1 MNLVFNMNEKKV
13 TDELTSIDNFNDF
26 LNQADFSLIKTLNA
40 DPQSTVD
47 GNDHSPRQVYSGHYV
62 PVTPIALTSPKYITH
77 SGQFFKELGLGDKLI
92 EDENFTQFF
101 SGNHK
106 VKTKDLNNFGWA
118 TGYALS
124 IYGTEYNS
132 QCPFRTG
139 NGYGDGRAISI
150 FEGVFKGQRWEMQLK
165 GSGPTPYCRGGDGR
179 AVLRSSIREFLAQE
193 LMHSLGVPTTRSLT
207 LFVSEKDKVKRP
219 WYQKDSESFDPE
231 IMVDNYVAIATRVAP
246 SFLRIGQIELFAR
259 RVKNKSHDES
269 FQELKMIV
277 EHLINRNYKDEIFN
291 NKPFSE
297 QVIELAYLY
306 RKRLT
311 SLVANWIRVGYCQGN
326 FNSDNCALGGY
337 TLDYGPFGF
346 CELFDPQF
354 QPWTGGGEHFSFFNQ
369 PLAAELNFK
378 MFCSS
383 LKLLVEKDKSSSNK
397 LVEIMNG
404 FTKCMDE
411 EIQIMWSKKL
421 GIKIYDENLIKNL
434 FNLMITTK
442 VDYTKFFRNLSKI
455 PNNVNDL
462 KDSFYK
468 PPTNELESSW
478 NIWIKSWKSCLD
490 KSFELKDISN
500 SMLQTNPKYIWREW
514 LVVSAYEKAE
524 KGDYS
529 ELKDLQNLF
538 KDPYGNNSSESN
550 KKYDRLRPNKYF
562 NAGGISHYS
571 CSS

>member
-26 LNQADFSLIKTLNA
+26 LNQADFSLIKTLHA

-207 LFVSEKDKVKRP
+207 LFVSEKDMVKRP

-231 IMVDNYVAIATRVAP
+231 IMVDNYIAIATRVAP

-397 LVEIMNG
+397 LVEIMHG

-434 FNLMITTK
+434 FNLMITTQ
-442 VDYTKFFRNLSKI
+442 VDYTKFFRNLSNI

-468 PPTNELESSW
+468 PSTNELESSW
-478 NIWIKSWKSCLD
+478 NIWLKSWKSCLD

-500 SMLQTNPKYIWREW
+500 SMLQINPKYTWREW

>member
-62 PVTPIALTSPKYITH
+62 PVTPKALTSPKYITH
-77 SGQFFKELGLGDKLI
+77 SREFFKELGLGDKLI

-106 VKTKDLNNFGWA
+106 VKTKDLNDFGWA

-269 FQELKMIV
+269 FEELKMIV

-346 CELFDPQF
+346 CELFDPLF

-397 LVEIMNG
+397 LVEIMHG

-500 SMLQTNPKYIWREW
+500 SMLQINPKYTWREW

>member
-77 SGQFFKELGLGDKLI
+77 SREFFKELGLGDKLI

-207 LFVSEKDKVKRP
+207 LFVSEKDMVKRP

-297 QVIELAYLY
+297 QVIELAFLY

-397 LVEIMNG
+397 LDEIMHG
-404 FTKCMDE
+404 FTKCMEE

-500 SMLQTNPKYIWREW
+500 SMLQINPKYTWREW

>member
-77 SGQFFKELGLGDKLI
+77 SGEFFKELGLSDKLI

-397 LVEIMNG
+397 LVEIMYG
-404 FTKCMDE
+404 FTKCMEE

-500 SMLQTNPKYIWREW
+500 SMLQINPKYTWREW

-529 ELKDLQNLF
+529 EFKDLQNLF

>member
-1 MNLVFNMNEKKV
+1 MNLVFNMNEKNN
-13 TDELTSIDNFNDF
+13 TDNFSSIDNFNDF
-26 LNQADFSLIKTLNA
+26 LNQADFSLIKTLHA

-231 IMVDNYVAIATRVAP
+231 IMVDNYIAIATRVAP

-397 LVEIMNG
+397 LDEIMHG

-500 SMLQTNPKYIWREW
+500 SMLQINPKYTWREW

>member
-1 MNLVFNMNEKKV
+1 MNEKNNN
-13 TDELTSIDNFNDF
+13 DNFSRIDNFNDF
-26 LNQADFSLIKTLNA
+26 LNQADFSLIKALHA

-77 SGQFFKELGLGDKLI
+77 SREFFKELGLGDKLI

-101 SGNHK
+101 SGNYK

-231 IMVDNYVAIATRVAP
+231 IMVDNYIAIATRVAP

-346 CELFDPQF
+346 CELFDPLF

>member
-1 MNLVFNMNEKKV
+1 VNLVFDMNEKNN
-13 TDELTSIDNFNDF
+13 IDNFNDF
-26 LNQADFSLIKTLNA
+26 LNQADFSLTKNLNA

-47 GNDHSPRQVYSGHYV
+47 GNDHIPRQVYSGHYV
-62 PVTPIALTSPKYITH
+62 PVTPTALTSPKYISH
-77 SGQFFKELGLGDKLI
+77 SGQFFKELGLSDKLI

-106 VKTKDLNNFGWA
+106 VKTKDLNDFGWA

-207 LFVSEKDKVKRP
+207 LFVSEKDMVKRP
-219 WYQKDSESFDPE
+219 WYQNDSESFDPD
-231 IMVDNYVAIATRVAP
+231 IMVDNHIAIATRVAP
-246 SFLRIGQIELFAR
+246 SFLRIGQVELFAR
-259 RVKNKSHDES
+259 RVKNKSHDQS
-269 FQELKMIV
+269 FNELKMII
-277 EHLINRNYKDEIFN
+277 EHLIDRNYKNEIN
-291 NKPFSE
+291 KEKPFSE
-297 QVIELAYLY
+297 QVIELAYIY

-346 CELFDPQF
+346 CELFDPHF
-354 QPWTGGGEHFSFFNQ
+354 QPWTGGGDHFSFFNQ

-378 MFCSS
+378 MLCSS
-383 LKLLVEKDKSSSNK
+383 LKLLVEKDKNLLNNLDEVSS
-397 LVEIMNG
+397 G
-404 FTKCMDE
+404 FSKCMEE

-421 GIKIYDENLIKNL
+421 GIKRYDENLIKKL
-434 FNLMITTK
+434 FNLMIITQ
-442 VDYTKFFRNLSKI
+442 VDFTKFFRKLSII
-455 PNNVNDL
+455 PNNVFDL
-462 KDSFYK
+462 KESFYK
-468 PPTNELESSW
+468 PCSKELETSW
-478 NIWIKSWKSCLD
+478 NIWLKSWKSSLD
-490 KSFELKDISN
+490 KSGDIKDISN
-500 SMLQTNPKYIWREW
+500 SMLQINPKYTWREW

-524 KGDYS
+524 KGDLS
-529 ELKDLQNLF
+529 EFKELQNLF
-538 KDPYGNNSSESN
+538 KDPYGDNSSELN
-550 KKYDRLRPNKYF
+550 KKYDRLRPYKYF
-562 NAGGISHYS
+562 NIGGISHYS

>member
-77 SGQFFKELGLGDKLI
+77 SGQFFKELGLSDKLI

-106 VKTKDLNNFGWA
+106 VKTKDVNNFGWA

-397 LVEIMNG
+397 LDEIMHG
-404 FTKCMDE
+404 FTKCMEE

-434 FNLMITTK
+434 FNLMITTQ
-442 VDYTKFFRNLSKI
+442 VDYTKFFRNLSNI

-478 NIWIKSWKSCLD
+478 NIWLKSWKSCLD

-500 SMLQTNPKYIWREW
+500 SMLQINPKYTWREW

>member
-13 TDELTSIDNFNDF
+13 TDDLSSIDNFNDF

-434 FNLMITTK
+434 FNLMITTQ

>member
-1 MNLVFNMNEKKV
+1 MNEKN
-13 TDELTSIDNFNDF
+13 TDNYSTVDNFNDF
-26 LNQADFSLIKTLNA
+26 LNLADFSLIKTLHA
-40 DPQSTVD
+40 DPQSTFD
-47 GNDHSPRQVYSGHYV
+47 GNDHSPREVYSGHYV
-62 PVTPIALTSPKYITH
+62 PVTPTALSSPKYLSH
-77 SGQFFKELGLGDKLI
+77 GEQLFKELGLSDSLI
-92 EDENFTQFF
+92 KDENFAEFF

-106 VKTKDLNNFGWA
+106 VRTKDVNNFGWA

-346 CELFDPQF
+346 CELFDPLF

-500 SMLQTNPKYIWREW
+500 SMLQINPKYIWREW

>member
-1 MNLVFNMNEKKV
+1 MNLVFDMNEKNN
-13 TDELTSIDNFNDF
+13 IDNFNDF
-26 LNQADFSLIKTLNA
+26 LNQADFSLTKNLNA

-47 GNDHSPRQVYSGHYV
+47 GNDHIPRQVYSGHYV
-62 PVTPIALTSPKYITH
+62 PVTPTALTSPKYISH
-77 SGQFFKELGLGDKLI
+77 SGQFFKELGLSDKLI

-106 VKTKDLNNFGWA
+106 VKTKDLNDFGWA

-346 CELFDPQF
+346 CELFDPLF

-500 SMLQTNPKYIWREW
+500 SMLQINPKYIWREW

-538 KDPYGNNSSESN
+538 KDPYGNNVSESN

>member
-1 MNLVFNMNEKKV
+1 MNLIFNMNEKNNTNNSSK
-13 TDELTSIDNFNDF
+13 IDNFSDF
-26 LNQADFSLIKTLNA
+26 LNQADFSFIKTLHA

-62 PVTPIALTSPKYITH
+62 PVTPIALTSPKYLTH
-77 SGQFFKELGLGDKLI
+77 SGQFFKELGLSDKLI

-101 SGNHK
+101 SGSHN
-106 VKTKDLNNFGWA
+106 VKTKNLNNFGWA

-207 LFVSEKDKVKRP
+207 LFVSEKDMVKRP

-231 IMVDNYVAIATRVAP
+231 IMVDNFIAIATRVAP

-269 FQELKMIV
+269 FNELKMIV

-297 QVIELAYLY
+297 QVIKLAYLY

-383 LKLLVEKDKSSSNK
+383 LKLLFEKDKSSSNK
-397 LVEIMNG
+397 LDEIMHG
-404 FTKCMDE
+404 FTKCMEE
-411 EIQIMWSKKL
+411 EIQLMWSRKL
-421 GIKIYDENLIKNL
+421 GIKKYDENLIKNL
-434 FNLMITTK
+434 FNLMITTQ
-442 VDYTKFFRNLSKI
+442 VDYTKFFRNLSNI

-468 PPTNELESSW
+468 PSTNKLESSW
-478 NIWIKSWKSCLD
+478 NIWLESWKICLD
-490 KSFELKDISN
+490 KSFELRDISN
-500 SMLQTNPKYIWREW
+500 SMLKINPKYTWREW

-529 ELKDLQNLF
+529 EFKDLQNLF
-538 KDPYGNNSSESN
+538 NDPYGNNSSESDN
-550 KKYDRLRPNKYF
+550 KYDRLRPNKYF

>member
-26 LNQADFSLIKTLNA
+26 LNQSDFSLIKTLNA

-47 GNDHSPRQVYSGHYV
+47 GTDHSPQQVYSGHYV

-77 SGQFFKELGLGDKLI
+77 SGEFFKELGLGDKLI

-101 SGNHK
+101 SGNYK

-346 CELFDPQF
+346 CELFDPLF

-397 LVEIMNG
+397 LDEIIYG
-404 FTKCMDE
+404 FNKCMEE

-468 PPTNELESSW
+468 LPTNELESSW

-500 SMLQTNPKYIWREW
+500 SMLQINPKYTWREW

>member
-13 TDELTSIDNFNDF
+13 TDDLTSIDNFNDF
-26 LNQADFSLIKTLNA
+26 LNQADFSLIKTLHA

-207 LFVSEKDKVKRP
+207 LFVSEKDMVKRP

-231 IMVDNYVAIATRVAP
+231 IMVDNYIAIATRVAP

-397 LVEIMNG
+397 LVEIMHG

-478 NIWIKSWKSCLD
+478 NIWLKSWKSCLD

-500 SMLQTNPKYIWREW
+500 SMLQINPKYTWREW

-524 KGDYS
+524 KGDYG